1 MMNRNS
7 RSTWKSDDDLAL
19 MKTLL
24 NRADTLHDHYLQS
37 SPAKHFW
44 DIIIKDLAEI
54 EKIDKNARQC
64 RDRFNILYS
73 KGIRN
78 KISAKPIN
86 SENEKVLERVVSIF
100 HLDEKG
106 QIVVKEDSKVNTP
119 QPLPRRYFRN
129 ATNSISSTSGSY
141 YEQLNHPLESK
152 EAIQANIEL
161 NQGNT
166 ENSISNVDVNS
177 MPNCSPIAQS
187 LITANE
193 IYGLLNHISRQIFEL
208 NGKINNLENAFNKFQ
223 NLILHQNIPTTQTQ
237 AHHAMDSSIQTDGR
251 SASKIPTATTFALF
265 PEPGSPYVAN
275 SMRNIRNSSVSQLHS
290 PPLKETYTQFP
301 YTWGLYTKAAPNDQQ
316 QPQSK
321 PEKDAIRDQNN
332 AVLPESYKNTS
343 KKKKSHPN
351 SVPP

>member
-129 ATNSISSTSGSY
+129 ATNSISSTSGSVSY
-141 YEQLNHPLESK
+141 THLDVYKRQPFRCPQ
-152 EAIQANIEL
+152 QA
-161 NQGNT
+161 G
-166 ENSISNVDVNS
+166 
-177 MPNCSPIAQS
+177 
-187 LITANE
+187 
-193 IYGLLNHISRQIFEL
+193 
-208 NGKINNLENAFNKFQ
+208 
-223 NLILHQNIPTTQTQ
+223 
-237 AHHAMDSSIQTDGR
+237 
-251 SASKIPTATTFALF
+251 
-265 PEPGSPYVAN
+265 
-275 SMRNIRNSSVSQLHS
+275 
-290 PPLKETYTQFP
+290 
-301 YTWGLYTKAAPNDQQ
+301 
-316 QPQSK
+316 
-321 PEKDAIRDQNN
+321 
-332 AVLPESYKNTS
+332 
-343 KKKKSHPN
+343 
-351 SVPP
+351 